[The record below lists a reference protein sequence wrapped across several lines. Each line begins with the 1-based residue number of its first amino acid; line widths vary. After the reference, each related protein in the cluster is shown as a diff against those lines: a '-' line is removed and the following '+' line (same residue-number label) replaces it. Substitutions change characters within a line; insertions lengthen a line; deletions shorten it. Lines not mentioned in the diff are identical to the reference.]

1 MFDAY
6 GRNIHYLR
14 LSVTDLCNLRCR
26 YCMPDGVPKLA
37 HEDIL
42 TYEEFLRLAALFA
55 QCGIDTVRITGGEP
69 LVRRGVEQ
77 LTAGLKAIPGIRR
90 VALTTNGVLLAQKLP
105 ALLAAGLDSVNISL
119 DTLHPETFRRITGKD
134 ELAAVQ
140 NGIRAA
146 LASGIPVKLNC
157 VPQPGVNEGELESL
171 AAFAQE
177 HPLQVRFIEMMPIGF
192 GTGLPCLSGP
202 ELLER
207 FYRRWPQLQPVTG
220 AAFGDGP
227 AVYYSAPGWRGSIGL
242 IAAVH
247 GKFCASCNRVRLTSQ
262 GFLRPCLAS
271 ESGTDLRALL
281 RSGADDT
288 ALLQAIQNTILAKP
302 REHHFGQGSMPATR
316 GMYRIGG

>member
-1 MFDAY
+1 M
-6 GRNIHYLR
+6 
-14 LSVTDLCNLRCR
+14 
-26 YCMPDGVPKLA
+26 
-37 HEDIL
+37 
-42 TYEEFLRLAALFA
+42 
-55 QCGIDTVRITGGEP
+55 
-69 LVRRGVEQ
+69 
-77 LTAGLKAIPGIRR
+77 
-90 VALTTNGVLLAQKLP
+90 
-105 ALLAAGLDSVNISL
+105 
-119 DTLHPETFRRITGKD
+119 
-134 ELAAVQ
+134 
-140 NGIRAA
+140 
-146 LASGIPVKLNC
+146 
-157 VPQPGVNEGELESL
+157 
-171 AAFAQE
+171 
-177 HPLQVRFIEMMPIGF
+177 RFIEMMPIGF
-192 GTGLPCLSGP
+192 GAGLPGLSGP

-227 AVYYSAPGWRGSIGL
+227 AVYYSAPGWRGGIGL

-281 RSGADDT
+281 RSGADDA

>member
-55 QCGIDTVRITGGEP
+55 QCGIDTVRITG
-69 LVRRGVEQ
+69 
-77 LTAGLKAIPGIRR
+77 
-90 VALTTNGVLLAQKLP
+90 
-105 ALLAAGLDSVNISL
+105 
-119 DTLHPETFRRITGKD
+119 KD

-171 AAFAQE
+171 AALAQE

-192 GTGLPCLSGP
+192 GAGLPGLSGP
-202 ELLER
+202 KLLER

-281 RSGADDT
+281 RSGADDA

>member
-1 MFDAY
+1 M
-6 GRNIHYLR
+6 
-14 LSVTDLCNLRCR
+14 
-26 YCMPDGVPKLA
+26 
-37 HEDIL
+37 
-42 TYEEFLRLAALFA
+42 
-55 QCGIDTVRITGGEP
+55 
-69 LVRRGVEQ
+69 
-77 LTAGLKAIPGIRR
+77 
-90 VALTTNGVLLAQKLP
+90 
-105 ALLAAGLDSVNISL
+105 
-119 DTLHPETFRRITGKD
+119 
-134 ELAAVQ
+134 
-140 NGIRAA
+140 
-146 LASGIPVKLNC
+146 
-157 VPQPGVNEGELESL
+157 NEGELESL

-177 HPLQVRFIEMMPIGF
+177 HPLQVRFIEMRPIGF
-192 GTGLPCLSGP
+192 GAGLPGLSGP

-207 FYRRWPQLQPVTG
+207 FYRRWPRLQPVTG

-281 RSGADDT
+281 RSGADDA